1 MQKVAFDIIDR
12 FYPAGDPARE
22 ILLKHSTLV
31 RDKVRQIIQRMD
43 DFPEAEVE
51 IAVCGA
57 LLHDIGRR
65 CCHAPDIGCY
75 GRLPYLAH
83 GIAGAEMLR
92 DFGKANGID
101 LEKFARICERHT
113 GTGLSAV
120 EIRER
125 KLPLPGRDF
134 FPETMA
140 EKAVCYADKFY
151 SKSGEPVE
159 KSRDEVRAGAAKFG
173 AENLAR
179 LNALEELFAGK

>member
-1 MQKVAFDIIDR
+1 MQKLAFEIIDH

-31 RDKVRQIIQRMD
+31 RDKVLQILRRTAN
-43 DFPEAEVE
+43 FPEAELE

-57 LLHDIGRR
+57 LLHDIGIK
-65 CCHAPDIGCY
+65 CCHAPDIGCH

-92 DFGKANGID
+92 DFGRANGLD

-113 GTGLSAV
+113 GTGLSAA

-125 KLPLPGRDF
+125 KLPLPERDF

-140 EKAVCYADKFY
+140 EKLVCYADKFY
-151 SKSGEPVE
+151 SKSVDSAE
-159 KSRDEVRAGAAKFG
+159 KSREEVRAGAAKFG

-179 LNALEELFAGK
+179 LKALEELFTGE